1 MTWPLENQTR
11 FSKIRLCFWKLINNP
26 VRYYQAESQGYRQ
39 MYLYCSFK
47 DMFPGTTNFL
57 AWYDLSWDW
66 SSKRRCGRNT
76 CVQRTCH
83 ITRYTCFTR
92 FVKITVGKLL
102 KLNLCMCILTF
113 VTCSIRTWLAFQF
126 SDVFTCLVYF
136 FPLPLCPYMLFLQV
150 FSKVRLQR
158 GIEQRNVLSLLMFIA
173 KVTAAHSV
181 IKHVSLQKRK
191 WNN

>member
-26 VRYYQAESQGYRQ
+26 VRYYQAQSQGYRQ

-92 FVKITVGKLL
+92 FVKITVAKLL
-102 KLNLCMCILTF
+102 KLNLCMCILRF

-136 FPLPLCPYMLFLQV
+136 FFFPLCPYMLFLQV
-150 FSKVRLQR
+150 FFKSKSSEGYRTKKCA
-158 GIEQRNVLSLLMFIA
+158 LSA
-173 KVTAAHSV
+173 DVYC
-181 IKHVSLQKRK
+181 
-191 WNN
+191 

>member
-57 AWYDLSWDW
+57 AWYDLSWGW

-83 ITRYTCFTR
+83 ITKYTCFTR
-92 FVKITVGKLL
+92 SVKITVAKLL
-102 KLNLCMCILTF
+102 KLNLCMCILRF

-126 SDVFTCLVYF
+126 SNVLTCLVYF
-136 FPLPLCPYMLFLQV
+136 FSFLYV
-150 FSKVRLQR
+150 LICCFYRVFFSKVRLQR
-158 GIEQRNVLSLLMFIA
+158 TI
-173 KVTAAHSV
+173 
-181 IKHVSLQKRK
+181 
-191 WNN
+191 